1 MYGNFETA
9 PFTKDINGLYA
20 SHLYNIYQ
28 LYIILYDIHHIKIIP
43 NHIPDLGLIVDVADL
58 LDDES
63 ELIVPGQRLVHH
75 VEV

>member
-1 MYGNFETA
+1 MAILKLRPSQRTFMAYMLLNYT
-9 PFTKDINGLYA
+9 IYV
-20 SHLYNIYQ
+20 YQ